1 MTGPQAH
8 QADDTARADDSAGG
22 SARAGNGTM
31 LRKLLVMAAVMFG
44 FGFALVPFYQRICEV
59 TGLNF
64 LTGRDPGAE
73 RFAQNTQVD
82 RSRVVT
88 VEFDAN
94 SRGPWTFKPE
104 RNALDVHPGELV
116 TIEYDITNHTAADM
130 TGQSIPSYAPMQ
142 AARYF
147 RKLECFCFRQQSLPA
162 QDTRRFPVVFVVDPD
177 LPRDIRTITLSYT
190 FFEIPGAQAQWRAQP
205 ETRTN

>member
-1 MTGPQAH
+1 MAQTNEHEVGEEAPA
-8 QADDTARADDSAGG
+8 S
-22 SARAGNGTM
+22 NGTM
-31 LRKLLVMAAVMFG
+31 LRKLAVMALVMFG

-59 TGLNF
+59 TGVNF
-64 LTGRDPGAE
+64 LTGRDPQAE

-82 RSRVVT
+82 RTRVVT

-116 TIEYDITNHTAADM
+116 TIEYDITNHAAQDM
-130 TGQSIPSYAPMQ
+130 TGQSIPSYAPAQ

-147 RKLECFCFRQQSLPA
+147 RKIECFCFRQQTLPS
-162 QDTRRFPVVFVVDPD
+162 QKTRRFPVVFVVDPD

-190 FFEIPGAQAQWRAQP
+190 FFEIPGAQAEGRAAP
-205 ETRTN
+205 VLAAAKADAVRER

>member
-1 MTGPQAH
+1 MAENSAH
-8 QADDTARADDSAGG
+8 EDREDAPAS
-22 SARAGNGTM
+22 NGTM
-31 LRKLLVMAAVMFG
+31 LRKLAVMALVMFG

-59 TGLNF
+59 TGVNF
-64 LTGRDPGAE
+64 LTGRDPQAE

-82 RSRVVT
+82 RTRVVT

-116 TIEYDITNHTAADM
+116 TIEYDITNHAAQNM
-130 TGQSIPSYAPMQ
+130 TGQSIPSYAPAQ

-147 RKLECFCFRQQSLPA
+147 RKLECFCFRQQTLPA
-162 QDTRRFPVVFVVDPD
+162 QNTRRFPVVFVVDPD

-190 FFEIPGAQAQWRAQP
+190 FFEIPGAQADASAAP
-205 ETRTN
+205 VLAAAKPLATAGH

>member
-1 MTGPQAH
+1 MAELGAPDTG
-8 QADDTARADDSAGG
+8 DDAPAPNR
-22 SARAGNGTM
+22 TM
-31 LRKLLVMAAVMFG
+31 LHKLAVMALVMFG

-59 TGLNF
+59 TGVNF
-64 LTGRDPGAE
+64 LTGRDPQAE

-82 RSRVVT
+82 RTRVVT

-116 TIEYDITNHTAADM
+116 TVEYDITNHAALDM
-130 TGQSIPSYAPMQ
+130 TGQSIPSYAPAQ

-147 RKLECFCFRQQSLPA
+147 RKLECFCFRQQTLPA
-162 QDTRRFPVVFVVDPD
+162 QNTRRFPVVFVVDPD

-190 FFEIPGAQAQWRAQP
+190 FFEIPGAQADASAAP
-205 ETRTN
+205 VLAAAKPIAGAGH